1 VQCVHFRIVDKVYV
15 TYIVCN
21 NGIAQRIMCE
31 LLALNLQFGSRA
43 GRWPPNGVGELV
55 VDAGRPIIQ
64 VKDLRKSFG
73 LSEVL
78 RGITLDVS
86 PGSVLSI
93 IGASGSGKSTFL
105 RCLNYLERP
114 TSGDIVIDG
123 EAIGPSTA
131 GGRRTSGA
139 SPRDI
144 ARMRTKLG
152 MVFQQF
158 NLWPHMTVLGN
169 VIEALIQVKR
179 MPRKEAADVGR
190 RFLAK
195 VNLLDKEGAYP
206 AKLSGGQQQR
216 VAIARA
222 LAMQPKV
229 MLFDEATSSLDP
241 ELTGEVLEVMRDLA
255 REGMTMLVV
264 THEMGFARDA
274 SDRVIFLHDGKIEE
288 DGTAAQV
295 FGAPSSERCQR
306 FISSAL
312 G

>member
-1 VQCVHFRIVDKVYV
+1 VVLAAEPSWR
-15 TYIVCN
+15 TY
-21 NGIAQRIMCE
+21 
-31 LLALNLQFGSRA
+31 ALEA
-43 GRWPPNGVGELV
+43 V
-55 VDAGRPIIQ
+55 RPIIK

-73 LSEVL
+73 RSEVL

-86 PGSVLSI
+86 AGSVLSI

-123 EAIGPSTA
+123 EAIGPSTT
-131 GGRRTSGA
+131 GGRRGSEA

-144 ARMRTKLG
+144 ARMRAKLG

-179 MPRKEAADVGR
+179 MPRKEAADIGR
-190 RFLAK
+190 HYLAK
-195 VNLLDKEGAYP
+195 VNLLEKEDAYP

-274 SDRVIFLHDGKIEE
+274 SDRVIFLHEGRIEE

-295 FGAPSSERCQR
+295 FGAPSSVRCQR

>member
-1 VQCVHFRIVDKVYV
+1 MD
-15 TYIVCN
+15 
-21 NGIAQRIMCE
+21 G
-31 LLALNLQFGSRA
+31 
-43 GRWPPNGVGELV
+43 
-55 VDAGRPIIQ
+55 DRPIIQ

-73 LSEVL
+73 SVEVL
-78 RGITLDVS
+78 RGITIDVS

-114 TSGDIVIDG
+114 TSGDILVDG

-131 GGRRTSGA
+131 VSGQRTSGA

-144 ARMRTKLG
+144 ARMRSKLG

-179 MPRKEAADVGR
+179 MPRREAVDIGMH
-190 RFLAK
+190 FLAK
-195 VNLLDKEGAYP
+195 VNLLDKKDEYP

-295 FGAPSSERCQR
+295 FGAPSSERCQQ

-312 G
+312 S

>member
-1 VQCVHFRIVDKVYV
+1 MD
-15 TYIVCN
+15 
-21 NGIAQRIMCE
+21 G
-31 LLALNLQFGSRA
+31 
-43 GRWPPNGVGELV
+43 
-55 VDAGRPIIQ
+55 DRPIIQ

-73 LSEVL
+73 SVEVL
-78 RGITLDVS
+78 RGITIDVS

-114 TSGDIVIDG
+114 TSGDILVDG

-131 GGRRTSGA
+131 ANGQRTSGA

-144 ARMRTKLG
+144 ARMRSKLG

-179 MPRKEAADVGR
+179 MPRREAVDIGR

-195 VNLLDKEGAYP
+195 VNLLDKKDEYP

-241 ELTGEVLEVMRDLA
+241 ELTGEVL
-255 REGMTMLVV
+255 
-264 THEMGFARDA
+264 
-274 SDRVIFLHDGKIEE
+274 
-288 DGTAAQV
+288 
-295 FGAPSSERCQR
+295 
-306 FISSAL
+306 
-312 G
+312 

>member
-1 VQCVHFRIVDKVYV
+1 V
-15 TYIVCN
+15 N
-21 NGIAQRIMCE
+21 
-31 LLALNLQFGSRA
+31 S
-43 GRWPPNGVGELV
+43 
-55 VDAGRPIIQ
+55 GRPIIQ

-86 PGSVLSI
+86 AGSVLSI

-123 EAIGPSTA
+123 EAMGPSSA
-131 GGRRTSGA
+131 GGKRISGA
-139 SPRDI
+139 ASPKDI
-144 ARMRTKLG
+144 ARMRMKLG

-179 MPRKEAADVGR
+179 MPRKEAAEVGR

-241 ELTGEVLEVMRDLA
+241 ELTGEVLEVMRALA

-264 THEMGFARDA
+264 THEMGFAREVADRIVFMDA
-274 SDRVIFLHDGKIEE
+274 GQIIEANTPADFFANPQHARTKLFLSQIL
-288 DGTAAQV
+288 
-295 FGAPSSERCQR
+295 R
-306 FISSAL
+306 
-312 G
+312 

>member
-1 VQCVHFRIVDKVYV
+1 VD
-15 TYIVCN
+15 
-21 NGIAQRIMCE
+21 G
-31 LLALNLQFGSRA
+31 
-43 GRWPPNGVGELV
+43 
-55 VDAGRPIIQ
+55 DRPIIR

-73 LSEVL
+73 SVEVL
-78 RGITLDVS
+78 RGITIDVS

-114 TSGDIVIDG
+114 TSGDIFVDG
-123 EAIGPSTA
+123 EAIGPSIA
-131 GGRRTSGA
+131 PNGQRKSGA

-144 ARMRTKLG
+144 ALMRSKLG

-169 VIEALIQVKR
+169 VIEALIQVKHMR
-179 MPRKEAADVGR
+179 RREAVDIGQH
-190 RFLAK
+190 FLAK
-195 VNLLDKEGAYP
+195 VNLLNKKDEYP

-255 REGMTMLVV
+255 GEGMTMLVV

-274 SDRVIFLHDGKIEE
+274 SDRIIFLHDGKVEE

-295 FGAPSSERCQR
+295 FSAPSSERCQR

-312 G
+312 S